1 MGLFPHCLLHQRP
14 QEVLMGLTIVIYHR
28 SWPLDLNTLGPQH
41 PGVSGQSP
49 ALGALLLLWVKPV
62 TPSTVSLR

>member
-1 MGLFPHCLLHQRP
+1 
-14 QEVLMGLTIVIYHR
+14 MGLTIVIYLGDTPGHP
-28 SWPLDLNTLGPQH
+28 SWPLDLNPMGPQH

-62 TPSTVSLR
+62 TPSTVSLW